1 MTCAFPAIATNTFL
15 YFVTCFLVPFKVGG
29 VLSQS
34 IRKTLRSDPSQGF
47 ESGITVSKLLRVHCD
62 GDLRKEIKS
71 RCFFYRNSS
80 LVRSGIITIDTPYT
94 MPYSDLG
101 DSCCELDHMVLD
113 YVAGLHTELN
123 EIMDSARCYRP
134 NVKMD
139 SVILPKPMKDL
150 VLQSAEN
157 FEVFRRLRKEVST
170 SRTFFQSISV
180 IFCQWFFFPT
190 FVRLASLIAGS
201 KTMN

>member
-1 MTCAFPAIATNTFL
+1 MGA
-15 YFVTCFLVPFKVGG
+15 

-34 IRKTLRSDPSQGF
+34 IRKTLRSDPSQAY

-62 GDLRKEIKS
+62 GDLKKEIDS
-71 RCFFYRNSS
+71 RCFFYRNSN
-80 LVRSGIITIDTPYT
+80 LVRSGIITIDVPYN

-113 YVAGLHTELN
+113 YVAGLHTELS

-134 NVKMD
+134 NIDMD
-139 SVILPKPMKDL
+139 SVILPKNMKDL

-157 FEVFRRLRKEVST
+157 FDVFRRLRKEVTLYS
-170 SRTFFQSISV
+170 SSSAVPPMVSV
-180 IFCQWFFFPT
+180 L
-190 FVRLASLIAGS
+190 RL
-201 KTMN
+201 